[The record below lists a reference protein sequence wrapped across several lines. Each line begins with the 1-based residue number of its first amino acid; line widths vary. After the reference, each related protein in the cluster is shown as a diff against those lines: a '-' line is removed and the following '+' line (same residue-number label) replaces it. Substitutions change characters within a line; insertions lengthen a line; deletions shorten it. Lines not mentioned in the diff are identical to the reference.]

1 MCERKTMSGGLGGDV
16 GNSEEYAE
24 SMLTSARSVIRT
36 CLQIRPFEPVLI
48 VTDPESSVIGRAL
61 YEAAAE
67 VTDRT
72 LMMMMPTSHKK
83 GSEPPD
89 YVAELM
95 RKQDVVILATKS
107 SLTHTKARIN
117 ASRTGR
123 TRIISMPGINES
135 MFSSGGMTADYNAL
149 QKELSSLT
157 SIFRRKRDVRVTSPA
172 GTDIKFSIGAKWR
185 TDDNGIC
192 NRPGQVM
199 NLPSGRV
206 FVFPKEESMNGQIV
220 IDGSWEGNI
229 IEDPIFM
236 QVENGVIVNISE
248 GHISEQINSI
258 FGEISKPLNKSKAA
272 LVKTVA
278 EFGFGMNSRA
288 KVVGNLLEDQVVRGA
303 AHFVLGDNSAY
314 GGKNN
319 IGLQMRGVILKPTI
333 DLQDIDLV
341 KDGKIVARRK

>member
-1 MCERKTMSGGLGGDV
+1 MSGELGDNIGD
-16 GNSEEYAE
+16 SENDTE

-36 CLQIRPFEPVLI
+36 CLQIRPFETVLI
-48 VTDPESSVIGRAL
+48 VTDPESSAIGRAL

-123 TRIISMPGINES
+123 TRIISMPGINEN
-135 MFSSGGMTADYNAL
+135 MFSIGGMTADYNAL
-149 QKELSSLT
+149 QKEISGLT
-157 SIFRRKRDVRVTSPA
+157 SIFRRKRDVRVTSPG
-172 GTDIKFSIGAKWR
+172 GTDIRFSIGAKWR

-206 FVFPKEESMNGQIV
+206 FVFPKEDTMNGIIV
-220 IDGSWEGNI
+220 IDGSWEGNLMQEPI
-229 IEDPIFM
+229 IME
-236 QVENGVIVNISE
+236 VENGIVTNISE
-248 GHISEQINSI
+248 SEISEKINSI
-258 FGEISKPLNKSKAA
+258 FAEVSKPLNKSKAA

-333 DLQDIDLV
+333 ELQDIDLV
-341 KDGKIVARRK
+341 KDGKIIARRK

>member
-1 MCERKTMSGGLGGDV
+1 MSGELGDNIGD
-16 GNSEEYAE
+16 SENDTE

-36 CLQIRPFEPVLI
+36 CLQIRPFETVLI
-48 VTDPESSVIGRAL
+48 VTDPESSAIGRAL

-123 TRIISMPGINES
+123 TRIISMPGINEN
-135 MFSSGGMTADYNAL
+135 MFSIGGMTADYNAL
-149 QKELSSLT
+149 QKEISGLT
-157 SIFRRKRDVRVTSPA
+157 SIFRRKRDVRVTSPG
-172 GTDIKFSIGAKWR
+172 GTDIRFSIGAKWR

-206 FVFPKEESMNGQIV
+206 FVFPKEETMNGKIV
-220 IDGSWEGNI
+220 IDGSWEGNLLQ
-229 IEDPIFM
+229 EPIVM
-236 QVENGVIVNISE
+236 EVENGIVTNILESEISE
-248 GHISEQINSI
+248 KINSI
-258 FGEISKPLNKSKAA
+258 FAEVSKPLNKSKAA

-333 DLQDIDLV
+333 ELQDIDLV
-341 KDGKIVARRK
+341 KDGKIIARRK

>member
-1 MCERKTMSGGLGGDV
+1 MSGELGDNIGD
-16 GNSEEYAE
+16 SENDSE

-48 VTDPESSVIGRAL
+48 VTDPESSAIGRAL

-123 TRIISMPGINES
+123 TRIISMPGINEK
-135 MFSSGGMTADYNAL
+135 MFSIGGMTADYNAL
-149 QKELSSLT
+149 QKEISGLT
-157 SIFRRKRDVRVTSPA
+157 SIFRRKRDVRVTSPG
-172 GTDIKFSIGAKWR
+172 GTDIRFSIGAKWR

-206 FVFPKEESMNGQIV
+206 FVFPKEDTMNGTIV
-220 IDGSWEGNI
+220 IDGSWEGNLIQEPI
-229 IEDPIFM
+229 IME
-236 QVENGVIVNISE
+236 VENGIVTNISE
-248 GHISEQINSI
+248 SEISEKINSI
-258 FGEISKPLNKSKAA
+258 FAEVSKPLNKSKAA

-333 DLQDIDLV
+333 ELQDIDLV
-341 KDGKIVARRK
+341 KDGKIIARRK

>member
-1 MCERKTMSGGLGGDV
+1 MSGELGDNTGD
-16 GNSEEYAE
+16 SENDTE

-48 VTDPESSVIGRAL
+48 VTDPESSAIGRAL

-123 TRIISMPGINES
+123 TRIISMPGINEN
-135 MFSSGGMTADYNAL
+135 MFSIGGMTADYNAL
-149 QKELSSLT
+149 QKEISGLT
-157 SIFRRKRDVRVTSPA
+157 SIFRRKRDVRVTSPG
-172 GTDIKFSIGAKWR
+172 GTDIRFSIGAKWR

-206 FVFPKEESMNGQIV
+206 FVFPKEDTMNGRIV
-220 IDGSWEGNI
+220 IDGSWEGNLIQEPI
-229 IEDPIFM
+229 IME
-236 QVENGVIVNISE
+236 VENGIVTNISE
-248 GHISEQINSI
+248 SEISEKINSI
-258 FGEISKPLNKSKAA
+258 FAEVSKPLNKSKAA

-333 DLQDIDLV
+333 ELQDIDLV
-341 KDGKIVARRK
+341 KDGKIIARRK

>member
-1 MCERKTMSGGLGGDV
+1 MSGELRDNIGD
-16 GNSEEYAE
+16 SENDSE

-48 VTDPESSVIGRAL
+48 VTDPESSAIGRAL

-123 TRIISMPGINES
+123 TRIISMPGINEN
-135 MFSSGGMTADYNAL
+135 MFSIGGMTADYNAL
-149 QKELSSLT
+149 QKEISGLT
-157 SIFRRKRDVRVTSPA
+157 SIFRRKRDVRVTSPG
-172 GTDIKFSIGAKWR
+172 GTDIRFSIGAKWR

-206 FVFPKEESMNGQIV
+206 FVFPKEDTMNGTIV
-220 IDGSWEGNI
+220 IDGSWEGNLIQEPI
-229 IEDPIFM
+229 IME
-236 QVENGVIVNISE
+236 VENGIVTNISE
-248 GHISEQINSI
+248 SEISENINSI
-258 FGEISKPLNKSKAA
+258 FEEVSKPLNKSKAV

-333 DLQDIDLV
+333 ELQDIDLV
-341 KDGKIVARRK
+341 KDGKIIARRK

>member
-1 MCERKTMSGGLGGDV
+1 MSGELGSDV
-16 GNSEEYAE
+16 GDSEEYAE

-36 CLQIRPFEPVLI
+36 CLQVRPFEPVLI
-48 VTDPESSVIGRAL
+48 VTDPDSSTIGRAL

-123 TRIISMPGINES
+123 TRIISMPGISEL

-149 QKELSSLT
+149 QKEISGFT
-157 SIFRRKRDVRVTSPA
+157 SIFRRKRDVRVTSVG
-172 GTDIKFSIGAKWR
+172 GTDITFSIGAKWR

-199 NLPSGRV
+199 NLPSGRI
-206 FVFPKEESMNGQIV
+206 FVFPKEDSMNGKIV
-220 IDGSWEGNI
+220 IDGSWEGNLL
-229 IEDPIFM
+229 EEPISM
-236 QVENGVIVNISE
+236 DIENGVIVNMSNNQL
-248 GHISEQINSI
+248 G
-258 FGEISKPLNKSKAA
+258 GEISAIFDEIGKSLNKSKAGI
-272 LVKTVA
+272 VKTVA

-303 AHFVLGDNSAY
+303 AHFVFGDNSAY

-319 IGLQMRGVILKPTI
+319 IGLQMRGVVLKPNI
-333 DLQDIDLV
+333 ELQDIDLV
-341 KDGKIVARRK
+341 KEGKIIARRK

>member
-1 MCERKTMSGGLGGDV
+1 MSGELGSDV
-16 GNSEEYAE
+16 GDSEEYAE

-36 CLQIRPFEPVLI
+36 CLQVRPFEPVLI
-48 VTDPESSVIGRAL
+48 VTDPDSSTIGRAL

-123 TRIISMPGINES
+123 TRIISMPGISEL

-149 QKELSSLT
+149 QKEISGFT
-157 SIFRRKRDVRVTSPA
+157 SIFRRKRDVRVTSVG
-172 GTDIKFSIGAKWR
+172 GTDITFSIGAKWR

-206 FVFPKEESMNGQIV
+206 FVFPKEDSMNGKIV
-220 IDGSWEGNI
+220 IDGSWEGHLL
-229 IEDPIFM
+229 EEPISM
-236 QVENGVIVNISE
+236 DIENGVIVNMSNNQL
-248 GHISEQINSI
+248 G
-258 FGEISKPLNKSKAA
+258 GEISAIFDEIGKSLNKSKAGI
-272 LVKTVA
+272 VKTVA

-303 AHFVLGDNSAY
+303 AHFVFGDNSAY

-319 IGLQMRGVILKPTI
+319 IGLQMRGVVLKPNI
-333 DLQDIDLV
+333 ELQDIDLV
-341 KDGKIVARRK
+341 KEGKIIARRK

>member
-1 MCERKTMSGGLGGDV
+1 MSGGLSENAEKSEDDV
-16 GNSEEYAE
+16 E

-48 VTDPESSVIGRAL
+48 VTDPESSEIGRAL
-61 YEAAAE
+61 YEASAE

-83 GSEPPD
+83 GSEPPE

-117 ASRTGR
+117 ASKTGR
-123 TRIISMPGINES
+123 TRIISMPGVDKN

-149 QKELSSLT
+149 QKEISGLN
-157 SIFRRKRDVRVTSPA
+157 SIFRRKRDVKVTSPG
-172 GTDIKFSIGAKWR
+172 GTNITFSIGAKWR

-206 FVFPKEESMNGQIV
+206 FVFPKEESMNGKIV

-229 IEDPIFM
+229 LQEPIIM
-236 QVENGVIVNISE
+236 EVEKGIIVSMSE
-248 GHISEQINSI
+248 GEISDSINLV
-258 FGEISKPLNKSKAA
+258 FDEISKPLNKAKAA

-288 KVVGNLLEDQVVRGA
+288 KIVGNLLEDQVVRGA

-319 IGLQMRGVILKPTI
+319 IGLQMRGIILKPTI
-333 DLQDIDLV
+333 ELQDIDLV
-341 KDGKIVARRK
+341 KDGKIIARRK

>member
-1 MCERKTMSGGLGGDV
+1 MSGELGDNIGD
-16 GNSEEYAE
+16 SENDTE

-36 CLQIRPFEPVLI
+36 CLQIRPFETVLI
-48 VTDPESSVIGRAL
+48 VTDPESSAIGRAL

-123 TRIISMPGINES
+123 TRIISMPGINEN
-135 MFSSGGMTADYNAL
+135 MFSIGGMTADYNAL
-149 QKELSSLT
+149 QKEISGLT
-157 SIFRRKRDVRVTSPA
+157 SIFRRKRDVRVTSPG
-172 GTDIKFSIGAKWR
+172 GTDIRFSIGAKWR

-206 FVFPKEESMNGQIV
+206 FVFPKEDTMNGTIV
-220 IDGSWEGNI
+220 IDGSWEGNLIQEPI
-229 IEDPIFM
+229 IME
-236 QVENGVIVNISE
+236 VENGIVTNISE
-248 GHISEQINSI
+248 SEISEKINSI
-258 FGEISKPLNKSKAA
+258 FAEVSKPLNKSKAA

-333 DLQDIDLV
+333 ELQDIDLV
-341 KDGKIVARRK
+341 KDGKIIARRK

>member
-1 MCERKTMSGGLGGDV
+1 MSGELGNNAGGSVDDT
-16 GNSEEYAE
+16 E

-48 VTDPESSVIGRAL
+48 VTDPESSAIGRAL

-72 LMMMMPTSHKK
+72 LMMMMPTSNKK
-83 GSEPPD
+83 GREPPD

-123 TRIISMPGINES
+123 TRIISMPGINEN
-135 MFSSGGMTADYNAL
+135 MFSIGGMTADYNAL
-149 QKELSSLT
+149 QKEISGLT
-157 SIFRRKRDVRVTSPA
+157 SVFRRKRDVRVTSA
-172 GTDIKFSIGAKWR
+172 GGTDITFSIGAKWR

-199 NLPSGRV
+199 NLPSGRI
-206 FVFPKEESMNGQIV
+206 FVFPKEETMNGKIV
-220 IDGSWEGNI
+220 IDGSWEGNLLQ
-229 IEDPIFM
+229 EPIVM
-236 QVENGVIVNISE
+236 EVENGIVTDISE
-248 GHISEQINSI
+248 SEISEQINSI
-258 FGEISKPLNKSKAA
+258 FAEVSKPLNKSKAA

-314 GGKNN
+314 GGRNN

-333 DLQDIDLV
+333 ELQDIDLV
-341 KDGKIVARRK
+341 KDGKIIARRK

>member
-1 MCERKTMSGGLGGDV
+1 MSGELGDNIGD
-16 GNSEEYAE
+16 SENDSE

-48 VTDPESSVIGRAL
+48 VTDPESSAIGRAL

-123 TRIISMPGINES
+123 TRIISMPGINEN
-135 MFSSGGMTADYNAL
+135 MFSFGGMTADYNAL
-149 QKELSSLT
+149 QKEISGLT
-157 SIFRRKRDVRVTSPA
+157 SIFRRKRDVRVTSPG
-172 GTDIKFSIGAKWR
+172 GTDIRFSIGAKWR

-206 FVFPKEESMNGQIV
+206 FVFPKEDTMNGTIV
-220 IDGSWEGNI
+220 IDGSWEGNLIQEPI
-229 IEDPIFM
+229 IM
-236 QVENGVIVNISE
+236 QVENGIVTNISE
-248 GHISEQINSI
+248 SEISKKINSI
-258 FGEISKPLNKSKAA
+258 FAEVSKPLNKSKAA

-333 DLQDIDLV
+333 ELQDINLV
-341 KDGKIVARRK
+341 KDGKIIARRK

>member
-1 MCERKTMSGGLGGDV
+1 MSGELGDKA
-16 GNSEEYAE
+16 GNSEDDTE

-48 VTDPESSVIGRAL
+48 VTDPESSAIGRAL

-123 TRIISMPGINES
+123 TRIISMPGINEN
-135 MFSSGGMTADYNAL
+135 MFSIGGMTADYNAL
-149 QKELSSLT
+149 QKEISGLT
-157 SIFRRKRDVRVTSPA
+157 SIFRRKRDVRVTSPG
-172 GTDIKFSIGAKWR
+172 GTDIRFSIGAKWR

-206 FVFPKEESMNGQIV
+206 FVFPKEETMNGKIV
-220 IDGSWEGNI
+220 IDGSWEGNLI
-229 IEDPIFM
+229 QEPIVM
-236 QVENGVIVNISE
+236 EVENGIVTNITESE
-248 GHISEQINSI
+248 ISEQINSI
-258 FGEISKPLNKSKAA
+258 FAEVSKPLNKSKAA

-333 DLQDIDLV
+333 ELQDIDLV
-341 KDGKIVARRK
+341 KDGKIIARRK

>member
-1 MCERKTMSGGLGGDV
+1 MSGELGDNIGD
-16 GNSEEYAE
+16 SENDTE

-36 CLQIRPFEPVLI
+36 CLQIRPFETVLI
-48 VTDPESSVIGRAL
+48 VTDPESSAIGRAL

-117 ASRTGR
+117 ASKTGR
-123 TRIISMPGINES
+123 TRIISMPGINEN
-135 MFSSGGMTADYNAL
+135 MFSIGGMTADYNAL
-149 QKELSSLT
+149 QKEIAGLA
-157 SIFRRKRDVRVTSPA
+157 SIFRRKRDVRVTSPG
-172 GTDIKFSIGAKWR
+172 GTDIRFSIGAKWR

-206 FVFPKEESMNGQIV
+206 FVFPKEDTMNGRIV
-220 IDGSWEGNI
+220 IDGSWEGNLIQEPI
-229 IEDPIFM
+229 IME
-236 QVENGVIVNISE
+236 VENGIVTNISE
-248 GHISEQINSI
+248 SEISEKINSI
-258 FGEISKPLNKSKAA
+258 FAEVSKPLNKSKAA

-333 DLQDIDLV
+333 ELQDIDLV
-341 KDGKIVARRK
+341 KDGKIIARRK

>member
-1 MCERKTMSGGLGGDV
+1 M
-16 GNSEEYAE
+16 
-24 SMLTSARSVIRT
+24 
-36 CLQIRPFEPVLI
+36 
-48 VTDPESSVIGRAL
+48 

-123 TRIISMPGINES
+123 TRIISMPGINEN
-135 MFSSGGMTADYNAL
+135 MFSIGGMTADYNAL
-149 QKELSSLT
+149 QKEISGLT
-157 SIFRRKRDVRVTSPA
+157 SIFRRKRDVRVTSPG
-172 GTDIKFSIGAKWR
+172 GTDIRFSIGAKWR

-206 FVFPKEESMNGQIV
+206 FVFPKEDTMNGIIV
-220 IDGSWEGNI
+220 IDGSWEGNLMQEPI
-229 IEDPIFM
+229 IME
-236 QVENGVIVNISE
+236 VENGIVTNISE
-248 GHISEQINSI
+248 SEISEKINSI
-258 FGEISKPLNKSKAA
+258 FAEVSKPLNKSKAA

-288 KVVGNLLEDQVVRGA
+288 KVVGNCLLYTSDA
-303 AHFVLGDNSAY
+303 ADE
-314 GGKNN
+314 
-319 IGLQMRGVILKPTI
+319 
-333 DLQDIDLV
+333 
-341 KDGKIVARRK
+341 

>member
-1 MCERKTMSGGLGGDV
+1 MSGELGNNAGGSVHDT
-16 GNSEEYAE
+16 E

-48 VTDPESSVIGRAL
+48 VTDPESSAIGRAL

-72 LMMMMPTSHKK
+72 LMMMMPTSNKK
-83 GSEPPD
+83 GREPPD

-123 TRIISMPGINES
+123 TRIISMPGINEN
-135 MFSSGGMTADYNAL
+135 MFSIGGMTADYNAL
-149 QKELSSLT
+149 QKEISGLT
-157 SIFRRKRDVRVTSPA
+157 SVFRRKRDVRVTSA
-172 GTDIKFSIGAKWR
+172 GGTDITFSIGAKWR

-206 FVFPKEESMNGQIV
+206 FVFPKEETMNGKIV
-220 IDGSWEGNI
+220 IDGSWEGNLLQ
-229 IEDPIFM
+229 EPIVM
-236 QVENGVIVNISE
+236 EVENGIVTDISE
-248 GHISEQINSI
+248 SEISEQINSI
-258 FGEISKPLNKSKAA
+258 FAEVSKPLNKSKAA

-314 GGKNN
+314 GGRNN

-333 DLQDIDLV
+333 ELQDIDLV
-341 KDGKIVARRK
+341 KDGKIIARRK

>member
-1 MCERKTMSGGLGGDV
+1 MSGELGDNTGD
-16 GNSEEYAE
+16 SEDDTE

-48 VTDPESSVIGRAL
+48 VTDPESSAIGRAL

-123 TRIISMPGINES
+123 TRIISMPGINEN
-135 MFSSGGMTADYNAL
+135 MFSIGGMTADYNAL
-149 QKELSSLT
+149 QKEISGLT
-157 SIFRRKRDVRVTSPA
+157 SIFRRKRDVRVTSPG
-172 GTDIKFSIGAKWR
+172 GTDIRFSIGAKWR

-206 FVFPKEESMNGQIV
+206 FVFPKEDTMNGRIV
-220 IDGSWEGNI
+220 IDGSWEGNLIQEPI
-229 IEDPIFM
+229 IME
-236 QVENGVIVNISE
+236 VENGIVTNISE
-248 GHISEQINSI
+248 SEISEKINSI
-258 FGEISKPLNKSKAA
+258 FAEVSKPLNKSKAA

-333 DLQDIDLV
+333 ELQDIDLV
-341 KDGKIVARRK
+341 KDGKIIARRK

>member
-1 MCERKTMSGGLGGDV
+1 MSGELGDNTGD
-16 GNSEEYAE
+16 SENDTE

-48 VTDPESSVIGRAL
+48 VTDPESSAIGRAL

-95 RKQDVVILATKS
+95 RNQDVVILATKS

-123 TRIISMPGINES
+123 TRIISMPGINEN
-135 MFSSGGMTADYNAL
+135 MFSIGGMTADYNAL
-149 QKELSSLT
+149 QKEISGLT
-157 SIFRRKRDVRVTSPA
+157 SIFRRKRDVRVTSPG
-172 GTDIKFSIGAKWR
+172 GTDIRFSIGAKWR

-206 FVFPKEESMNGQIV
+206 FVFPKEDTMNGRIV
-220 IDGSWEGNI
+220 IDGSWEGNLMQ
-229 IEDPIFM
+229 EPIVM
-236 QVENGVIVNISE
+236 EVENGIITNISE
-248 GHISEQINSI
+248 SEISEKINSI
-258 FGEISKPLNKSKAA
+258 FAEVSKPLNKSKAA

-333 DLQDIDLV
+333 ELQDIDLV
-341 KDGKIVARRK
+341 KDGKIIARRK

>member
-1 MCERKTMSGGLGGDV
+1 MSGELGDNIGD
-16 GNSEEYAE
+16 SENDSE

-48 VTDPESSVIGRAL
+48 VTDPESSAIGRAL

-72 LMMMMPTSHKK
+72 LMMMMPTSDKK

-123 TRIISMPGINES
+123 TRIISMPGINEN
-135 MFSSGGMTADYNAL
+135 MFSIGGMTADYNAL
-149 QKELSSLT
+149 QKEISGLT
-157 SIFRRKRDVRVTSPA
+157 SIFRRKRDVRVTSPG
-172 GTDIKFSIGAKWR
+172 GTDIRFSIGAKWR

-206 FVFPKEESMNGQIV
+206 FVFPKEDTMNGTIV
-220 IDGSWEGNI
+220 IDGSWEGNLIQEPI
-229 IEDPIFM
+229 IME
-236 QVENGVIVNISE
+236 VENGIVTNISE
-248 GHISEQINSI
+248 SEISEKINSI
-258 FGEISKPLNKSKAA
+258 FAEVSKPLNKSKAA

-333 DLQDIDLV
+333 ELQDIDLV
-341 KDGKIVARRK
+341 

>member
-1 MCERKTMSGGLGGDV
+1 MSGELGDNIGD
-16 GNSEEYAE
+16 SENDSE

-48 VTDPESSVIGRAL
+48 VTDPESSAIGRAL

-123 TRIISMPGINES
+123 TRIISMPGINEN
-135 MFSSGGMTADYNAL
+135 MFSIGGMTADYNAL
-149 QKELSSLT
+149 QKEISGLT
-157 SIFRRKRDVRVTSPA
+157 SIFRRKRDVRVTSPG
-172 GTDIKFSIGAKWR
+172 GTDIRFSIGAKWR

-206 FVFPKEESMNGQIV
+206 FVFPKEDTMNGRIV
-220 IDGSWEGNI
+220 IDGSWEGNLIQEPI
-229 IEDPIFM
+229 IME
-236 QVENGVIVNISE
+236 VENGIVKNISE
-248 GHISEQINSI
+248 SEISEKINSI
-258 FGEISKPLNKSKAA
+258 FAEVSKPLNKSKAA

-333 DLQDIDLV
+333 ELQDIDLV
-341 KDGKIVARRK
+341 KDGKIIARRK

>member
-1 MCERKTMSGGLGGDV
+1 MSGELGDNIGD
-16 GNSEEYAE
+16 SENDTE

-48 VTDPESSVIGRAL
+48 VTDPESSAIGRAL

-123 TRIISMPGINES
+123 TRIISMPGINEN
-135 MFSSGGMTADYNAL
+135 MFSIGGMTADYNAL
-149 QKELSSLT
+149 QKEISGLT
-157 SIFRRKRDVRVTSPA
+157 SIFRRKRDVRVTSPG
-172 GTDIKFSIGAKWR
+172 GTDIRFSIGAKWR

-206 FVFPKEESMNGQIV
+206 FVFPKEDTMNGTIV
-220 IDGSWEGNI
+220 IDGSWEGNLIQEPI
-229 IEDPIFM
+229 IME
-236 QVENGVIVNISE
+236 VENGIVTNISE
-248 GHISEQINSI
+248 SEISEKINSI
-258 FGEISKPLNKSKAA
+258 FAEVSKPLNKSKAA

-333 DLQDIDLV
+333 ELQDIDLV
-341 KDGKIVARRK
+341 KDGKIIARRK

>member
-1 MCERKTMSGGLGGDV
+1 MSGELGDNIGD
-16 GNSEEYAE
+16 SENDSE

-48 VTDPESSVIGRAL
+48 VTDPESSAIGRAL

-123 TRIISMPGINES
+123 TRIISMPGINEK
-135 MFSSGGMTADYNAL
+135 MFSIGGMTADYNAL
-149 QKELSSLT
+149 QKEISGLT
-157 SIFRRKRDVRVTSPA
+157 SIFRRKRDVRVTSPG
-172 GTDIKFSIGAKWR
+172 GTDIRFSIGAKWR

-206 FVFPKEESMNGQIV
+206 FVFPKEDTMNGTIV
-220 IDGSWEGNI
+220 IDGSWEGNLIQEPI
-229 IEDPIFM
+229 IME
-236 QVENGVIVNISE
+236 VENGIVKNISE
-248 GHISEQINSI
+248 SEISEKINSI
-258 FGEISKPLNKSKAA
+258 FAEVSKPLNKSKAA

-319 IGLQMRGVILKPTI
+319 IGLQMRGVILKPTTI
-333 DLQDIDLV
+333 ELQDIDLV
-341 KDGKIVARRK
+341 KDGKIIARRK

>member
-1 MCERKTMSGGLGGDV
+1 MSGELGDNIGD
-16 GNSEEYAE
+16 SENDSE

-48 VTDPESSVIGRAL
+48 VTDPESSAIGRAL

-123 TRIISMPGINES
+123 TRIISMPGINEN
-135 MFSSGGMTADYNAL
+135 MFSIGGMTADYNAL
-149 QKELSSLT
+149 QKEISGLT
-157 SIFRRKRDVRVTSPA
+157 SIFRRKRDVRVTSPG
-172 GTDIKFSIGAKWR
+172 GTDIRFSIGAKWR

-206 FVFPKEESMNGQIV
+206 FVFPKEDTMNGTIV
-220 IDGSWEGNI
+220 IDGSWEGNLI
-229 IEDPIFM
+229 QEPIVM
-236 QVENGVIVNISE
+236 EVENGIVTNISE
-248 GHISEQINSI
+248 SEVSEKINSI
-258 FGEISKPLNKSKAA
+258 FAEVSKPLNKSKAA

-333 DLQDIDLV
+333 ELQDIDLV
-341 KDGKIVARRK
+341 KDGKIIARRK

>member
-1 MCERKTMSGGLGGDV
+1 MSGELRDNIGD
-16 GNSEEYAE
+16 SENDSE

-48 VTDPESSVIGRAL
+48 VTDPESSAIGRAL

-123 TRIISMPGINES
+123 TRIISMPGINEN
-135 MFSSGGMTADYNAL
+135 MFSIGGMTADYNAL
-149 QKELSSLT
+149 QKEIAGLA
-157 SIFRRKRDVRVTSPA
+157 SIFRRKRDVRVTSPG
-172 GTDIKFSIGAKWR
+172 GTDIRFSIGAKWR

-206 FVFPKEESMNGQIV
+206 FVFPKEDTMNGIIV
-220 IDGSWEGNI
+220 IDGSWEGNLIQEPI
-229 IEDPIFM
+229 IME
-236 QVENGVIVNISE
+236 VENGIVTNISE
-248 GHISEQINSI
+248 SEISEKINSI
-258 FGEISKPLNKSKAA
+258 FAEVSKPLNKSKAA

-333 DLQDIDLV
+333 ELQDIDLV
-341 KDGKIVARRK
+341 KDGKIIARRK

>member
-1 MCERKTMSGGLGGDV
+1 MSGELGDNIGD
-16 GNSEEYAE
+16 SENDTE

-36 CLQIRPFEPVLI
+36 CLQIRPFETVLI
-48 VTDPESSVIGRAL
+48 VTDPESSAIGRAL

-123 TRIISMPGINES
+123 TRIISMPGINEN
-135 MFSSGGMTADYNAL
+135 MFSIGGMTADYNAL
-149 QKELSSLT
+149 QKEIAGLA
-157 SIFRRKRDVRVTSPA
+157 SIFRRKRDVRVTSPG
-172 GTDIKFSIGAKWR
+172 GTDIRFSIGAKWR

-206 FVFPKEESMNGQIV
+206 FVFPKEDTMNGIIV
-220 IDGSWEGNI
+220 IDGSWEGNLIQEPI
-229 IEDPIFM
+229 IME
-236 QVENGVIVNISE
+236 VENGIVTNISE
-248 GHISEQINSI
+248 SEISEKINSI
-258 FGEISKPLNKSKAA
+258 FAEVSKPLNKSKAV

-333 DLQDIDLV
+333 ELQDIDLV
-341 KDGKIVARRK
+341 KDGKIIARRK

>member
-1 MCERKTMSGGLGGDV
+1 MSGELGDNIGD
-16 GNSEEYAE
+16 SENDSE

-48 VTDPESSVIGRAL
+48 VTDPESSAIGRAL

-123 TRIISMPGINES
+123 TRIISMPGINEN
-135 MFSSGGMTADYNAL
+135 MFSIGGMTADYNAL
-149 QKELSSLT
+149 QKEISGLT
-157 SIFRRKRDVRVTSPA
+157 SIFRRKRDVRVTSPG
-172 GTDIKFSIGAKWR
+172 GTDIRFSIGAKWR

-206 FVFPKEESMNGQIV
+206 FVFPKEETMNGIIV
-220 IDGSWEGNI
+220 IDGSWEGNLIQEPI
-229 IEDPIFM
+229 IME
-236 QVENGVIVNISE
+236 VENGIVTNISE
-248 GHISEQINSI
+248 SEISEKINSI
-258 FGEISKPLNKSKAA
+258 FAEVSKPLNKSKAA

-333 DLQDIDLV
+333 ELQDIDLV
-341 KDGKIVARRK
+341 KDGKIIARRK

>member
-1 MCERKTMSGGLGGDV
+1 MSGELGDNIGD
-16 GNSEEYAE
+16 SENDSE

-48 VTDPESSVIGRAL
+48 VTDPESSAIGRAL

-72 LMMMMPTSHKK
+72 LMMMMPTSDKK

-123 TRIISMPGINES
+123 TRIISMPGINEN
-135 MFSSGGMTADYNAL
+135 MFSIGGMTADYNAL
-149 QKELSSLT
+149 QKEISGLT
-157 SIFRRKRDVRVTSPA
+157 SIFRRKRDVRVTSPG
-172 GTDIKFSIGAKWR
+172 GTDIRFSIGAKWR

-206 FVFPKEESMNGQIV
+206 FVFPKEDTMNGTIV
-220 IDGSWEGNI
+220 IDGSWEGNLIQEPI
-229 IEDPIFM
+229 IME
-236 QVENGVIVNISE
+236 VENGVVTNISE
-248 GHISEQINSI
+248 SEISEKINSI
-258 FGEISKPLNKSKAA
+258 FAEVSKPLNKSKAA

-319 IGLQMRGVILKPTI
+319 ICFQMS
-333 DLQDIDLV
+333 
-341 KDGKIVARRK
+341 

>member
-1 MCERKTMSGGLGGDV
+1 MSGELGSDV
-16 GNSEEYAE
+16 GDSEEYAE

-36 CLQIRPFEPVLI
+36 CLQVRPFEPVLI
-48 VTDPESSVIGRAL
+48 VTDPDSSTIGRAL

-123 TRIISMPGINES
+123 TRIISMPGISEL

-149 QKELSSLT
+149 QKEISGFT
-157 SIFRRKRDVRVTSPA
+157 SIFRRKRDVRVTSVG
-172 GTDIKFSIGAKWR
+172 GTDITFSIGAKWR

-206 FVFPKEESMNGQIV
+206 FVFPKEDSMNGKIV
-220 IDGSWEGNI
+220 IDGSWEGNLL
-229 IEDPIFM
+229 EEPISM
-236 QVENGVIVNISE
+236 DIENGVIVNMSNNQL
-248 GHISEQINSI
+248 G
-258 FGEISKPLNKSKAA
+258 GEISAIFDEIGKSLNKSKAGI
-272 LVKTVA
+272 VKTVA

-303 AHFVLGDNSAY
+303 AHFVFGDNSAY

-319 IGLQMRGVILKPTI
+319 IGLQMRGVVLKPNI
-333 DLQDIDLV
+333 ELQDIDLV
-341 KDGKIVARRK
+341 KEGKIIARRK

>member
-1 MCERKTMSGGLGGDV
+1 MSGELGDNIGD
-16 GNSEEYAE
+16 SENDSE

-48 VTDPESSVIGRAL
+48 VTDPESSAIGRAL

-123 TRIISMPGINES
+123 TRIISMPGINEN
-135 MFSSGGMTADYNAL
+135 MFSIGGMTADYNAL
-149 QKELSSLT
+149 QKEISGLT
-157 SIFRRKRDVRVTSPA
+157 SIFRRKRDVRVTSPG
-172 GTDIKFSIGAKWR
+172 GTDIRFSIGAKWR

-206 FVFPKEESMNGQIV
+206 FVFPKEDTMNGKIV
-220 IDGSWEGNI
+220 IDGSWEGNLIQEPI
-229 IEDPIFM
+229 IME
-236 QVENGVIVNISE
+236 VENGIVTNITESEISE
-248 GHISEQINSI
+248 KINSI
-258 FGEISKPLNKSKAA
+258 FAEVSKPLNKSKAA

-333 DLQDIDLV
+333 ELQDIDLV
-341 KDGKIVARRK
+341 KDGKIIARRK

>member
-1 MCERKTMSGGLGGDV
+1 MSGELGDNIGD
-16 GNSEEYAE
+16 SENDSE

-48 VTDPESSVIGRAL
+48 VTDPESSAIGRAL

-72 LMMMMPTSHKK
+72 LMMMMPTSDKK

-123 TRIISMPGINES
+123 TRIISMPGINEN
-135 MFSSGGMTADYNAL
+135 MFSIGGMTADYNAL
-149 QKELSSLT
+149 QKEISGLT
-157 SIFRRKRDVRVTSPA
+157 SIFRRKRDVRVTSPG
-172 GTDIKFSIGAKWR
+172 GTDIRFSIGAKWR

-206 FVFPKEESMNGQIV
+206 FVFPKEDTMNGIIV
-220 IDGSWEGNI
+220 IDGSWEGNLMQEPI
-229 IEDPIFM
+229 IME
-236 QVENGVIVNISE
+236 VENGIVTNISE
-248 GHISEQINSI
+248 SEISEKINSI
-258 FGEISKPLNKSKAA
+258 FAEVSKPLNKSKAA

-333 DLQDIDLV
+333 ELQDIDLV
-341 KDGKIVARRK
+341 KDGKIIARRK

>member
-1 MCERKTMSGGLGGDV
+1 MSENRENDIES
-16 GNSEEYAE
+16 SEEFVE
-24 SMLTSARSVIRT
+24 SMLTSARSIIRT
-36 CLQIRPFEPVLI
+36 CLQIRSFETTLI

-61 YEAAAE
+61 YEASAE

-72 LMMMMPTSHKK
+72 LMIMMPTSHKK

-107 SLTHTKARIN
+107 SMTHTKARIN

-123 TRIISMPGINES
+123 TRIISMPGISEQ
-135 MFSSGGMTADYNAL
+135 MFSTGGMTADYNAL
-149 QKELSSLT
+149 QKELSGLT
-157 SIFRRKRDVRVTSPA
+157 SLFRRKRDVKVTSPA
-172 GTDIKFSIGAKWR
+172 GTDITFSIGAKWR

-206 FVFPKEESMNGQIV
+206 FVFPKEETMNGQIV
-220 IDGSWEGNI
+220 IDGSWEGEI
-229 IEDPIFM
+229 IDEPIIM
-236 QVENGVIVNISE
+236 KIENGVVTDISE
-248 GHISEQINSI
+248 SSFTEKINLT
-258 FGEISKPLNKSKAA
+258 FDEVSKSLNKNKAA
-272 LVKTVA
+272 IVKTVA

-288 KVVGNLLEDQVVRGA
+288 KVIGNLLEDQVVRGA
-303 AHFVLGDNSAY
+303 AHFILGDNSAY

-333 DLQDIDLV
+333 ELKDIDLV
-341 KDGKIVARRK
+341 KDGKIIARRN

>member
-1 MCERKTMSGGLGGDV
+1 MSGELGDNIGD
-16 GNSEEYAE
+16 SENDSE

-48 VTDPESSVIGRAL
+48 VTDPESSAIGRAL

-72 LMMMMPTSHKK
+72 LMMMMPTSDKK

-123 TRIISMPGINES
+123 TRIISMPGINEN
-135 MFSSGGMTADYNAL
+135 MFSIGGMTADYNAL
-149 QKELSSLT
+149 QKEISGLT
-157 SIFRRKRDVRVTSPA
+157 SIFRRKRDVRVTSPG
-172 GTDIKFSIGAKWR
+172 GTDIRFSIGAKWR

-206 FVFPKEESMNGQIV
+206 FVFPKEDTMNGTIV
-220 IDGSWEGNI
+220 IDGSWEGNLIQEPI
-229 IEDPIFM
+229 IME
-236 QVENGVIVNISE
+236 VENGIVTNISE
-248 GHISEQINSI
+248 SDISEKINSI
-258 FGEISKPLNKSKAA
+258 FAEVSKPLNKSKAA

-333 DLQDIDLV
+333 ELQDIDLV
-341 KDGKIVARRK
+341 KDGKIIARRK